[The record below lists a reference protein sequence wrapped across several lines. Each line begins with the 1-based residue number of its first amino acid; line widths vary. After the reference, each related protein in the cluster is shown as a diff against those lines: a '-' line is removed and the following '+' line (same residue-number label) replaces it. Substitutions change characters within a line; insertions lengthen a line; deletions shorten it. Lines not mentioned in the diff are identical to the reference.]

1 MRIATKLWIGY
12 GLLVLLLG
20 GLLAHHLSLVRDL
33 VADQRRLAAI
43 SSRLAVSSTEQSYW
57 LERLEENAAK
67 YEVTGDP
74 GYAEQFALVT
84 ERIRESLPR
93 LDSVTAMSV
102 AEREEVE
109 RLLGT
114 WERFESSLPAP
125 LRPSGA
131 VADGPALAAAE
142 IGDAIAELRRQA
154 RRVTAASRTSMQLQ
168 AEAAAR
174 KAASARRIAW
184 FVAAGAILLGGL
196 VPVLLIRSISGSLRR
211 LAAGAHAVAA
221 GDFGFRLE
229 GSDDREF
236 RELAEDFN
244 TMVERLGELDRM
256 KRDFL
261 SGISHDLK
269 TPLASM
275 LDAMRALR
283 EGVAGPVNERQRKLL
298 SLAEGNGERLRAMIG
313 KILDL
318 ARMEAGAH
326 EYRREVVRLGRLAE
340 RCVEDLA
347 PKLREKGVEVRVDG
361 SPECRVTGDPERLS
375 QLLDNL
381 LENAIRFAPR
391 GTAVELEVRA
401 DGGELGAV
409 LLEVADRGP
418 GVPDGEKERIFE
430 RFVRGGGADAG
441 SDAGSGVG
449 LGLTICREIVEGHGG
464 RIRVDDR
471 PGGGSAFRVVLP
483 AADAALPPEASE
495 GRAASGGPPA
505 GDPQAATGPSA
516 GNRRPEAGS
525 LALIGGLALLS
536 LPACAT
542 AEFYRLYE
550 QGREAEAIA
559 AYETDASLHRQERA
573 LLRAGALY
581 ALPEGDARD
590 PEKARET
597 FERYLRLYPR
607 SDRRPQVEL
616 ILGLLDQNAS
626 LRDSTRRLQSE
637 LEQLKAIDLRPP
649 SGDTTPAPRST
660 SR

>member
-20 GLLAHHLSLVRDL
+20 GLLAHHISLVRDL

-43 SSRLAVSSTEQSYW
+43 SSRLAISSTEQSYW

-74 GYAEQFALVT
+74 GYAEQFVLVT

-93 LDSVTAMSV
+93 LDSVTAMSA
-102 AEREEVE
+102 AERQEVE
-109 RLLGT
+109 RLVRA

-125 LRPSGA
+125 LLPPGA
-131 VADGPALAAAE
+131 VAEGPELAAAE
-142 IGDAIAELRRQA
+142 IGEAVAELRRRA
-154 RRVTAASRTSMQLQ
+154 RRLTAASRTSMELQ
-168 AEAAAR
+168 AEASAR
-174 KAASARRIAW
+174 RAASARRLAW

-196 VPVLLIRSISGSLRR
+196 VPLLLIRSISGSLRR
-211 LAAGAHAVAA
+211 LAEGAHAVAA
-221 GDFGFRLE
+221 GDFDFRLD

-236 RELAEDFN
+236 RRLAEDFN

-283 EGVAGPVNERQRKLL
+283 EGVAGPVNDRQRKFL
-298 SLAEGNGERLRAMIG
+298 SLAAGNGERLRAMIG

-318 ARMEAGAH
+318 ARMEAGAL
-326 EYRREVVRLGRLAE
+326 EYRREVVRLDRLAE
-340 RCVEDLA
+340 RCVQDLA
-347 PKLREKGVEVRVDG
+347 PKLRERRVEVRVDG
-361 SPECRVTGDPERLS
+361 APEARVTGDPEWLS

-391 GTAVELEVRA
+391 GTAVEVDVRA
-401 DGGELGAV
+401 DGRDPGAV
-409 LLEVADRGP
+409 LLDVADRGP
-418 GVPDGEKERIFE
+418 GVPDGDKERIFE
-430 RFVRGGGADAG
+430 RFTRGAGPDAG
-441 SDAGSGVG
+441 PGAG

-464 RIRVDDR
+464 RIWVEDR
-471 PGGGSAFRVVLP
+471 PGGGSVFRVRLP
-483 AADAALPPEASE
+483 AVNGATETAEAASE
-495 GRAASGGPPA
+495 SRGVAGGPA
-505 GDPQAATGPSA
+505 TGDPRHTAV
-516 GNRRPEAGS
+516 GS
-525 LALIGGLALLS
+525 LVLVGGLALLS

-542 AEFYRLYE
+542 AEFHRLYE
-550 QGREAEAIA
+550 QGRDAEAIA
-559 AYETDASLHRQERA
+559 VYEADATLHRQERA

-581 ALPEGDARD
+581 ALPDSDARD
-590 PEKARET
+590 LEKARET
-597 FERYLRLYPR
+597 FERYLRLYPG
-607 SDRRPQVEL
+607 SGRRPQVEL
-616 ILGLLDQNAS
+616 ILALLEDNAAF
-626 LRDSTRRLQSE
+626 RDSARRLRTE

-649 SGDTTPAPRST
+649 SRDTAPPPRSPF
-660 SR
+660 R